1 MTDSLP
7 ELVIHVLK
15 KYDFLT
21 AMAFVGLLML
31 AADWCATRFTR
42 GRLHG
47 SALAISFGLLL
58 AGVAGACTGGR
69 KGLADL
75 PLLGGLGLLGGD
87 MFRDVA
93 IVSTA
98 YGVRVSELR
107 RGGFTGLAA
116 LLLGLTSA
124 FACGCLA
131 GYACGYRDPESL
143 ATIGAGAATYIVGPV
158 TGTAVGASPSVIA
171 ISFAAGLV
179 KAILVMLLTPA
190 VARPIGLT
198 NPRAAMI
205 FGGLMG
211 TNSGVM
217 AGLAATNP
225 KLVPYAAMTAAFY
238 TGLGCLTGPLI
249 VYPLLRWLL

>member
-1 MTDSLP
+1 MTSLP
-7 ELVIHVLK
+7 EFVVTVLK
-15 KYDFLT
+15 KYDFLL
-21 AMAFVGLLML
+21 ALSLVGLLML
-31 AADWCATRFTR
+31 VAEWCATRFTR

-47 SALAISFGLLL
+47 SAFAISFGLLL
-58 AGVAGACTGGR
+58 AGLAGTFTSGR
-69 KGLADL
+69 SGLADL

-98 YGVRVSELR
+98 YGVQFSELR
-107 RGGFTGLAA
+107 RSGLTGLLA
-116 LLLGLTSA
+116 LVLGLASA
-124 FACGCLA
+124 FCCGCLVA
-131 GYACGYRDPESL
+131 WACGYRDPESL

-158 TGTAVGASPSVIA
+158 TGTAVGASKSVIA

-190 VARPIGLT
+190 AARPIGLT

-205 FGGLMG
+205 YGGLMG

-217 AGLAATNP
+217 AGLAATDP

-238 TGLGCLTGPLI
+238 TGLGCLAGPLL